1 MSTRNQNIITHLIQT
16 ISATFHT
23 HPLRGLGGFLLPLWG
38 LGGCLLLLS
47 CSDWNDM
54 GTETIPD
61 GTNRIAE
68 EGIGIAFSSSVAPS
82 HQATRADATIINM
95 GETSLLPTATSNR
108 RAGIFGCYTGPYHWA
123 SLVMLY
129 DVMADGTITS
139 GELADLKSKT
149 NDFDSYDSESAL
161 QTDAPTILNK
171 YYSANLMFNV
181 PATINSDGSLTYTP
195 LQFWSNNPLPSPAT
209 GHEYMTF
216 FAYYPYNESSTLG
229 EYGIS
234 MFNDENG
241 IGPGKGMGKVKF
253 TMHSDARNHNDFLI
267 SAPVTDCNRDK
278 YPLIRTDNTPTYSP
292 TPVQFSLYHMLA
304 QVRFY
309 VFINGLDKMVY
320 QSDVCTQD
328 MLDTWNDGTNK
339 FTDSHLD
346 TEATKK
352 YFRKSDATKDG
363 VAVGMWL
370 EEGVVIKGVTI
381 DAAYITAHGEL
392 KPAVKNEYNAWI
404 ELKEGDQI
412 PDESQCV
419 RWKRGEVWNLSH
431 TGQRPDLTYTME
443 LNNIHTTATF
453 FPQYTLGGA
462 TIAYDDATTLGSTT
476 VNHYVMNPYWFTF
489 QYGKRVRLN
498 DNYMFGYFED
508 TPVANQFDATDA
520 TTLKAAT
527 DAADLP
533 AYNDYD
539 GWDWTGTDDPLDY
552 LRLTP
557 PEFLKELEGN
567 RDDSWKDPSDHS
579 KGRKH
584 YNYAPGN
591 ILLVVPQTLSDD
603 DVPHVVITAHG
614 YDATTNAELT
624 AKVTVNLLKMGISWE
639 SGYVYCYAF
648 LDELRPGDDKVR
660 GPESIT
666 TLINKE
672 WRTDQW

>member
-1 MSTRNQNIITHLIQT
+1 MNNKKKYWRSVVCCFAAGI
-16 ISATFHT
+16 
-23 HPLRGLGGFLLPLWG
+23 
-38 LGGCLLLLS
+38 LLLS

-54 GTETIPD
+54 GTETIP
-61 GTNRIAE
+61 GGINRIAE
-68 EGIGIAFSSSVAPS
+68 EGIGIAFSGSVAPS
-82 HQATRADATIINM
+82 HQATRADATIVNM
-95 GETSLLPTATSNR
+95 GETTLLPTATSNR
-108 RAGIFGCYTGPYHWA
+108 RAGIFGCYTGLYHWA

-149 NDFDSYDSESAL
+149 HDFDSYDSESAL
-161 QTDAPTILNK
+161 QTDAPTILNDF
-171 YYSANLMFNV
+171 YSTNLMFNV
-181 PATINSDGSLTYTP
+181 PANINNDGTLTYTP
-195 LQFWSNNPLPSPAT
+195 QQFWSNNPLPSPAT

-234 MFNDENG
+234 MFNDANG
-241 IGPGKGMGKVKF
+241 IGQGKGMGKVKF
-253 TMHSDARNHNDFLI
+253 TMHSDAGKHNDFLI

-292 TPVQFSLYHMLA
+292 TPVQFHLYHMLA

-309 VFINGLDKMVY
+309 VFIYGNDKMVY
-320 QSDVCTQD
+320 QQD
-328 MLDTWNDGTNK
+328 GED
-339 FTDSHLD
+339 
-346 TEATKK
+346 
-352 YFRKSDATKDG
+352 KDI
-363 VAVGMWL
+363 AA
-370 EEGVVIKGVTI
+370 
-381 DAAYITAHGEL
+381 DAAWFDSWPINGTITDAYGNVYTKIAADQVEQTTRKEGLTEEQITAYKCEDLTKAQFVALGL
-392 KPAVKNEYNAWI
+392 KV
-404 ELKEGDQI
+404 
-412 PDESQCV
+412 PDESKCV

-431 TGQRPDLTYTME
+431 TSKRPDMTYTME

-453 FPQYTLGGA
+453 YPRYTLSGA
-462 TIAYDDATTLGSTT
+462 TIAYDDAVTLGSTT
-476 VNHYVMNPYWFTF
+476 VGHYVMNPYWFTF

-508 TPVANQFDATDA
+508 TPVAKQLNA
-520 TTLKAAT
+520 TTT
-527 DAADLP
+527 MTGYDDI
-533 AYNDYD
+533 D

-567 RDDSWKDPSDHS
+567 RDDSWIDPSDHS
-579 KGRKH
+579 EGHKH

-639 SGYVYCYAF
+639 RGYVYCYAF

-666 TLINKE
+666 TLFNKE

>member
-1 MSTRNQNIITHLIQT
+1 MNNKKKYWRSVVCCFAAGI
-16 ISATFHT
+16 
-23 HPLRGLGGFLLPLWG
+23 
-38 LGGCLLLLS
+38 LLLS

-54 GTETIPD
+54 GTETIP
-61 GTNRIAE
+61 GGINRIAE
-68 EGIGIAFSSSVAPS
+68 EGIGIAFSGSVAPS
-82 HQATRADATIINM
+82 HQATRADATIVNM
-95 GETSLLPTATSNR
+95 GETTLLPTATSNR
-108 RAGIFGCYTGPYHWA
+108 RAGIFGCYTGLYHWA

-149 NDFDSYDSESAL
+149 HDFDSYDSESAL
-161 QTDAPTILNK
+161 QTDAPTILNDF
-171 YYSANLMFNV
+171 YSTNLMFNV
-181 PATINSDGSLTYTP
+181 PANINNDGTLTYTP
-195 LQFWSNNPLPSPAT
+195 QQFWSNNPLPSPAT

-234 MFNDENG
+234 MFNDANG
-241 IGPGKGMGKVKF
+241 IGQGKGMGKVKF
-253 TMHSDARNHNDFLI
+253 TMHSDAGKHNDFLI

-292 TPVQFSLYHMLA
+292 TPVQFHLYHMLA

-309 VFINGLDKMVY
+309 VFIYGNDKMVY
-320 QSDVCTQD
+320 QQD
-328 MLDTWNDGTNK
+328 GED
-339 FTDSHLD
+339 
-346 TEATKK
+346 
-352 YFRKSDATKDG
+352 KDI
-363 VAVGMWL
+363 AA
-370 EEGVVIKGVTI
+370 
-381 DAAYITAHGEL
+381 DAAWFDSWPINGTITDAYGNVYTKIAADQVEQTTRKEGLTEEQITAYKCEDLTKAQFVALGL
-392 KPAVKNEYNAWI
+392 KV
-404 ELKEGDQI
+404 
-412 PDESQCV
+412 PDESKCV

-431 TGQRPDLTYTME
+431 TSKRPDMTYTME
-443 LNNIHTTATF
+443 LNNINTTATF
-453 FPQYTLGGA
+453 YPRYTLSGA
-462 TIAYDDATTLGSTT
+462 TIAYDDAVTLGSTT
-476 VNHYVMNPYWFTF
+476 VGHYVMNPYWFTF

-508 TPVANQFDATDA
+508 TPVAKQLNA
-520 TTLKAAT
+520 TTT
-527 DAADLP
+527 MTGYDDI
-533 AYNDYD
+533 D

-567 RDDSWKDPSDHS
+567 RDDSWIDPSDHS
-579 KGRKH
+579 EGHKH

-666 TLINKE
+666 TLFNKE